1 MEFDSVSKEY
11 SAYLVNR
18 GHDPHDVMKNFEYVR
33 KLPRSVAR
41 FKRKLVTL
49 DKTFIFTTHSPQGPN
64 ISSIVKKHEYL
75 LRLKTEHIFP
85 SGSIIVANK
94 RVQHLKGLM
103 VRGDP
108 YNIKSDSDSD
118 SDVTTGYVK
127 CGRVCESCNIF
138 VEATDKIKCFATNKV
153 YKIRRSLNCN
163 MKNVIYVASCKKR
176 SMQGVGS
183 ATDWKPRMRNYKSHI
198 KKLLYS

>member
-18 GHDPHDVMKNFEYVR
+18 DHDPHDVMKNVEHVR

-41 FKRKLVTL
+41 FKRKPVTL
-49 DKTFIFTTHSPQGPN
+49 DKTVIFTTAYSPQGPN
-64 ISSIVKKHEYL
+64 ISSIVKKHEHL

-94 RVQHLKGLM
+94 RVQNLKGLM

-108 YNIKSDSDSD
+108 
-118 SDVTTGYVK
+118 
-127 CGRVCESCNIF
+127 
-138 VEATDKIKCFATNKV
+138 
-153 YKIRRSLNCN
+153 
-163 MKNVIYVASCKKR
+163 
-176 SMQGVGS
+176 
-183 ATDWKPRMRNYKSHI
+183 
-198 KKLLYS
+198 